1 MNRLDYEKAVNHYA
15 AMVYRIA
22 FSYTNSKY
30 DAEDILQEVFLK
42 LLQTNTDFSDEEHV
56 KHWLVRV
63 TINQGKNLH
72 KSFWKRNVD
81 VSEPGTFEPEWK
93 EEKEQRLYEELQQ
106 LPGKYR
112 VMLHLYY
119 FEGYKIREIA
129 QMFHMRASTVNT
141 RIDRG
146 RKLLREM
153 LEEDEKNGCKENGYE
168 RKRVLL

>member
-1 MNRLDYEKAVNHYA
+1 MDRLDYEKAVNNYA
-15 AMVYRIA
+15 TMVYRIA

-72 KSFWKRNVD
+72 KSFWKRNVE
-81 VSEPGTFEPEWK
+81 VSEPGTFKPEWK

-106 LPGKYR
+106 LSGKYR

-129 QMFHMRASTVNT
+129 QMFHMRESTVNT

-146 RKLLREM
+146 RKLLREI
-153 LEEDEKNGCKENGYE
+153 LEEDEKNG
-168 RKRVLL
+168 